1 MCSSDLE
8 AWQGR
13 IKPKLMVKDI
23 IYREEAP
30 VGAAASRLTEQI
42 FTSAQECLA
51 ASADVFGCEPAAL
64 ACGAA
69 SLADGSS
76 TSLRDAILCPSA
88 TESQPASAILPGSLQ
103 PATGR
108 LASLPSGLSYTQL
121 TDELR
126 RRMIGSSALLPAQSE
141 TLARLARGRSCLC
154 VMATGRGKSL
164 IFHIHAAR
172 EAIAHGRASV
182 FVYPLRALVADQAF
196 HLGAV
201 LGKLGLDVRVLTGE
215 TPHEGREEAFSA
227 LASGKVSVLPL

>member
-1 MCSSDLE
+1 MSMKNRGKVGVAGNHLRFIATDGQGSVAAIMFRVPEIDRAAACDEVVDLVFEPVNE

-23 IYREEAP
+23 IYRKEAP

-42 FTSAQECLA
+42 FASAQECLA

-108 LASLPSGLSYTQL
+108 LASLPSGLSY
-121 TDELR
+121 
-126 RRMIGSSALLPAQSE
+126 
-141 TLARLARGRSCLC
+141 
-154 VMATGRGKSL
+154 K
-164 IFHIHAAR
+164 
-172 EAIAHGRASV
+172 
-182 FVYPLRALVADQAF
+182 
-196 HLGAV
+196 
-201 LGKLGLDVRVLTGE
+201 
-215 TPHEGREEAFSA
+215 
-227 LASGKVSVLPL
+227 